1 MDAAHLLVLPLLGH
15 VLLTLVV
22 GLITLRARIRAG
34 RARQVRL
41 QDIALNSS
49 AWPEAARKLGNNF
62 DNQFQVP
69 ALFMA
74 AVAFYLATGL
84 SDVAAVVIAFVF
96 LAARIAHSVEH
107 VTSNNVVRRMMFFL
121 ASVAAMAALWAWFAI
136 RFYVTG

>member
-22 GLITLRARIRAG
+22 GLLTLRARIAAG
-34 RARQVRL
+34 KARKVRM

-69 ALFMA
+69 MLAYA
-74 AVAFYLATGL
+74 AVGLYIATGL
-84 SDVAAVVIAFVF
+84 ADNVAVVLAFIF
-96 LAARIAHSVEH
+96 LAARVLHSIEH
-107 VTSNNVVRRMMFFL
+107 TGANRVLRRLAVFLVSFAAVV
-121 ASVAAMAALWAWFAI
+121 ALWIWFAI